1 MPSRRMLQSGR
12 MLQSSILQNCAIPS
26 LRHIIEEKGPVI
38 SRKSVIF
45 ACMKWK
51 RNLIAIAIALS
62 AVIGLLCFWLF
73 RQYNMQYARM
83 RQQLDDA
90 IAECDYEELLIRG
103 QRLYHK
109 QMTAEY
115 TIGDQDKHQELLWK
129 AIRIERKGNVV
140 KKTTIEKYKVV
151 KSDSA
156 KNGKEKIL
164 SLDTARS
171 HPIASIIKE
180 MRRGLHQVVDTAA
193 LPGVATFYNLLDA
206 KMAAC
211 GMEGTMKVEL
221 WKDNRMITH
230 TERIGYS
237 HNHAVEIARL
247 QWDVDGHTLS
257 YRVFCVP
264 LGWIVLS
271 NMEGVIGLSVVVIL
285 LLLMVFWML
294 GRTIRE
300 LQAVDEMKSDFVN
313 NMTHELKTPVSVAY
327 AANDALLNFGQSLPK
342 EKRTEY
348 LKIALQQL
356 KKLGQLVEQILQM
369 TMERRTTLQ
378 LDMQQVDVAPVVE
391 SLVEEYR
398 LKADKPVA
406 FHIVGGDNHPMVFAD
421 AAQLQH
427 VLGNL
432 IDNALKYSGTT
443 VDITISLSDGV
454 ITVADNGIGIAKEK
468 LEYIFDKFYRV
479 PQGNL
484 HDVKG
489 YGLGLYYVRN
499 IMERMGGEVSV
510 KSTLGK
516 GTEFILMFGQ

>member
-1 MPSRRMLQSGR
+1 
-12 MLQSSILQNCAIPS
+12 
-26 LRHIIEEKGPVI
+26 
-38 SRKSVIF
+38 
-45 ACMKWK
+45 MKWK
-51 RNLIAIAIALS
+51 RILIAIAIALLT
-62 AVIGLLCFWLF
+62 VIGLLCFWLF
-73 RQYNMQYARM
+73 RQYSTQHARL

-90 IAECDYEELLIRG
+90 IAECDYDELLVRR

-109 QMTAEY
+109 LPTAVY
-115 TIGDQDKHQELLWK
+115 IFSNQDKQQEQLWR
-129 AIRIERKGNVV
+129 AIHIERKGNFV

-151 KSDSA
+151 KSDSTKDS
-156 KNGKEKIL
+156 KNHTL
-164 SLDTARS
+164 PLDTAKS
-171 HPIASIIKE
+171 HPFASIIKE
-180 MRRGLHQVVDTAA
+180 MRRGLHQVMDTAA
-193 LPGVATFYNLLDA
+193 VPEVATFYNLLDT
-206 KMAAC
+206 KMSAY
-211 GMEGTMKVEL
+211 GMDGKLRVEL
-221 WKDNRMITH
+221 WKDNRMMTH
-230 TERIGYS
+230 IDGIDYS
-237 HNHAVEIARL
+237 HNHAVEIGRL
-247 QWDVDGHTLS
+247 QWDVDDHALG

-271 NMEGVIGLSVVVIL
+271 NMAGVIVMSVVVIL

-313 NMTHELKTPVSVAY
+313 NMTHELKTPISVAY
-327 AANDALLNFGQSLPK
+327 AANDAVLNFGQSLPK
-342 EKRTEY
+342 EKQGEY

-378 LDMQQVDVAPVVE
+378 LDMQQVDPVPIVE
-391 SLVEEYR
+391 SLTEEYR
-398 LKADKPVA
+398 LKADKPVF
-406 FHIVGGDNHPMVFAD
+406 FHIVGSDKRPMVYAD

-432 IDNALKYSGTT
+432 IDNALKYSGSM
-443 VDITISLSDGV
+443 VEITISLSDGK

-468 LEYIFDKFYRV
+468 QDYIFDKFYRV

-499 IMERMGGEVSV
+499 IMERMGGEVCVRSE
-510 KSTLGK
+510 LGK
-516 GTEFILMFGQ
+516 GTEFTLMFSQ